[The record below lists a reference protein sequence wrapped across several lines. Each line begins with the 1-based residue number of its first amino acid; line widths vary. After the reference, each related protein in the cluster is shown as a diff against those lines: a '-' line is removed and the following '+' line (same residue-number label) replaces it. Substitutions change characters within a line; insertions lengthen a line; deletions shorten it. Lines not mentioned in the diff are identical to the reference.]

1 MTELVNIEG
10 TELAVREW
18 NIYSFKEYI
27 KIKEEKPFTNMET
40 GYLYIIEY
48 KNDVKI
54 GKTRRPYNRIKDLSK
69 QCEFYSKGKTGRVA
83 ISCSHSNFDYNE
95 KKLHEYF
102 EKYRISNGELFKM
115 KFEYA
120 MEEIKNANLYFSNIV
135 PQDSNENLYKMVNML
150 HGYTEVSQS
159 EREYFFEK
167 QSKYGFL
174 ESLAEFS
181 KEKGIFYTLFSH
193 IYHHVSQYFNLDYLW
208 ESYVSSEH
216 ILPDHKPIYLYQ
228 IFWFYPDVMEKI
240 YDYLFGYQ
248 TEIMFKEF
256 INFKSAE
263 QIHFEEERKAWAKE
277 CLNRK
282 KSKEETP

>member
-1 MTELVNIEG
+1 MY
-10 TELAVREW
+10 A
-18 NIYSFKEYI
+18 EYWI
-27 KIKEEKPFTNMET
+27 FPT
-40 GYLYIIEY
+40 
-48 KNDVKI
+48 
-54 GKTRRPYNRIKDLSK
+54 
-69 QCEFYSKGKTGRVA
+69 
-83 ISCSHSNFDYNE
+83 
-95 KKLHEYF
+95 
-102 EKYRISNGELFKM
+102 
-115 KFEYA
+115 
-120 MEEIKNANLYFSNIV
+120 
-135 PQDSNENLYKMVNML
+135 VNMF

-159 EREYFFEK
+159 EREYFFKK

-181 KEKGIFYTLFSH
+181 KEKGIFYTLFSY
-193 IYHHVSQYFNLDYLW
+193 IYHYVSQYFNLDYLW